1 MAAETIKEFLVSLGW
16 QSRDAQ
22 YLKFSAMI
30 EGATLKE
37 KLLGGGFEDVAE
49 SFEQLYYQSMRTGQ
63 SAEGIRALA
72 YAVGSTA
79 EGAVGSLEAMGK
91 QLPPSARN

>member
-1 MAAETIKEFLVSLGW
+1 MAAETIKEFMASLGW
-16 QSRDAQ
+16 QSQDAQ

-30 EGATLKE
+30 EGATLKA
-37 KLLGGGFEDVAE
+37 KLLGGVLEDVAE

-63 SAEGIRALA
+63 SAEGVRTLA
-72 YAVGSTA
+72 DAVGSTA

-91 QLPPSARN
+91 QSPPSAMN